1 MLKVNDEVYKYY
13 FYFIQERMNIFWNKY
28 ESKKQPWTNDI
39 ILKENKFTN
48 VYRASDRV
56 SQYLIKNVIYDKLD
70 GLDERD
76 ILFRILIFKIFNKIE
91 TWEYLESKIGLIT
104 INNFNLS
111 EVNSLLSER
120 MAQMP
125 IYNNA
130 YMMTGTHSKYNY
142 LTFKHEKW
150 LQMVQDEIVKEKTL
164 EKILRA
170 KSLEKVYQL
179 LRECSFI
186 GDFLAYQ
193 YTIDLNYS
201 PIINFNENTFVK
213 AGIGSIRGI
222 KKCFFSLGEF
232 SFEDAI
238 KFTYDNFEKYQQK
251 YGFTEFKNLFGR
263 QPTLIDIQNCF
274 CETDKYLRVKMPEL
288 QVDNKR
294 IKQKYKIGKTTI
306 NLFFPPKWGINN
318 QIQSTCSQQNTKELI
333 LV

>member
-1 MLKVNDEVYKYY
+1 MIEVNDEVFKYY
-13 FYFIQERMNIFWNKY
+13 FYFVQERMNIFWNKY
-28 ESKKQPWTNDI
+28 EGKKQPLTQDS

-56 SQYLIKNVIYDKLD
+56 SQYLIKKVIYDKLEGFD
-70 GLDERD
+70 DRD
-76 ILFRILIFKIFNKIE
+76 ILFRILIFKIFNKVE
-91 TWEYLESKIGLIT
+91 TWEYLEKELGSIS
-104 INNFNLS
+104 INNFELS
-111 EVNSLLSER
+111 KVNKLLSER
-120 MAQMP
+120 MSQTP

-130 YMMTGTHSKYNY
+130 YMMTGTHSKYNH

-164 EKILRA
+164 EKIVKA

-179 LRECSFI
+179 LRERSFI

-201 PIINFNENTFVK
+201 PVIDFSEDTFVK

-222 KKCFFSLGEF
+222 KKCFYPLGKS

-238 KFTYDNFEKYQQK
+238 KYTHDNFEKYQQK

-274 CETDKYLRVKMPEL
+274 CETDKYLRAKMPEL

-294 IKQKYKIGKTTI
+294 IKQKYKTAKPSL
-306 NLFFPPKWGINN
+306 NLFFPPKWSINN
-318 QIQSTCSQQNTKELI
+318 QIQSTCLQQNTTELT
-333 LV
+333 LF

>member
-1 MLKVNDEVYKYY
+1 MLKVNDEVFKYY
-13 FYFIQERMNIFWNKY
+13 FYFVQERMNIFWNKY
-28 ESKKQPWTNDI
+28 DSNKQPWTNDL

-48 VYRASDRV
+48 VYRASDRI
-56 SQYLIKNVIYDKLD
+56 SQYLIKNVIYDRLE
-70 GLDERD
+70 GFDERD

-91 TWEYLESKIGLIT
+91 TWEYLESKIGSIS
-104 INNFNLS
+104 IKNFDLPK
-111 EVNSLLSER
+111 VNSLLSER
-120 MAQMP
+120 MSQTP

-130 YMMTGTHSKYNY
+130 YMMTGTHSKYNH

-150 LQMVQDEIVKEKTL
+150 LQMVQDEIIKGKTL
-164 EKILRA
+164 EKIVTA

-179 LRECSFI
+179 LRERSFI

-201 PIINFNENTFVK
+201 PVIDFSEDTFVK

-222 KKCFFSLGEF
+222 KKCFYPLGKS

-238 KFTYDNFEKYQQK
+238 RYTHDNFEKYQQK

-274 CETDKYLRVKMPEL
+274 CETDKYLRAEMPEL

-294 IKQKYKIGKTTI
+294 IKQKYKTGKPTF

-318 QIQSTCSQQNTKELI
+318 QIQSTCLQQNTTELT
-333 LV
+333 LF